1 MKFIVRPLARFDLLE
16 AADFIEKAYNLD
28 RVRAFF
34 FAANETF
41 TKLAQQPLL
50 GSPRPHLAAQLPD
63 LRQWR
68 IKGFE
73 SYLIFYVPLPNGV
86 EVVRVLHSRQN
97 IQAILSDEEWQS

>member
-1 MKFIVRPLARFDLLE
+1 MNIIVRPLARFDLLE
-16 AADFIEKAYNLD
+16 EADFIEKAYDLA
-28 RVRAFF
+28 RVRAFL

-50 GSPRPHLAAQLPD
+50 GSPRPQLAAQLPD

-73 SYLIFYVPLPNGV
+73 SYLIFYVSLHNGV
-86 EVVRVLHSRQN
+86 EIVRVLHSRQN
-97 IQAILSDEEWQS
+97 IQSILSDEEWQM

>member
-16 AADFIEKAYNLD
+16 EADFIETAYGLD
-28 RVRAFF
+28 RVRAFL

-41 TKLAQQPLL
+41 TKLAQMPLM
-50 GSPRPHLAAQLPD
+50 GSPRPQLAPQLPA

-73 SYLIFYVPLPNGV
+73 DYLIFYVPLPNGV

-97 IQAILSDEEWQS
+97 IQAILHDEEWQM